1 MTTVI
6 TLVKLCR
13 MTIKLKLRKIGN
25 SLGFIVPKGVTDAL
39 RIREGDVL
47 YVVADRAGELR
58 LTPFDPGFDRAIQAF
73 ERTRRKYRNAL
84 RELAK

>member
-1 MTTVI
+1 
-6 TLVKLCR
+6 

-25 SLGFIVPKGVTDAL
+25 SLGFIVPKEITDAL
-39 RIREGDVL
+39 RVREGDAL

-58 LTPFDPGFDRAIQAF
+58 LTPFDPGFDGAMLAF